1 MRTWA
6 GWLALGVAAVLGC
19 EATSEAYYLDK
30 GRNFDVRLRA
40 YSQLGILTE
49 NSARQGCGA
58 VFSTILP
65 LAPGQTRRLLFAN
78 DPRTCP
84 PEYDAGDLAQNR
96 NFYNPEFD
104 AKLTDYTTWSR
115 DVGWLSWVAPDDLK
129 FRFAWWGFYDGLY
142 DYLNPEWD
150 AHRRN
155 PNTQF
160 YRTMPPAV
168 FRDRD
173 QRYGIA
179 RFSQSDDVNRESYF
193 FNDENKNPRH
203 IYGSR
208 NRINELYIDYT
219 KGPVFFRVGRQA
231 ISWGES
237 DTIALLDV
245 QNPFDLLLAAPGFF
259 QDVDEARIP
268 LWTLRTTIKLVDN
281 WKFLSSGFVDAYMVP
296 GPIDTTVPINPIT
309 LGVSPFNPDQPNP
322 QANLFIGPTARQV
335 TNQDPLLHTVIVDH
349 LPENN
354 WANTRWG
361 VRLQGLLF
369 RDYTVQAW
377 FFRTFNQ
384 APVPLL
390 SSQAAFDLAADPTRI
405 TLVDDRGFRT
415 PVCLDA
421 AGNRITRRNA
431 SGGANAGVEGRT
443 PAGRRCSWKAPVV
456 TTLNRRLESVIGVA
470 GTWYS
475 ELVNGIIRAE
485 AEYFVDELAF
495 IPGRNLNPRSQLPGF
510 ILNDRNTRRS
520 LGYKKNIF
528 NTIPTADYL
537 RWVIAYD
544 RFFFFRPLNPTN
556 SFVLSMAFNSS
567 FNLSEKG
574 GRDFRNPIAKPGKRQ
589 AQATDTGLGVPDPVT
604 GRRSC
609 QGRAARNNPLCVTAI
624 PKNFEDAYQY
634 EGFLTTA
641 IQTDM
646 FHGKL
651 SPRIAVITDVSG
663 IFAFQPTFTYRVN
676 DNFLLSATYLAIAT
690 TRKAGLGTFRAHD
703 MVQLRATVQ
712 LN

>member
-40 YSQLGILTE
+40 YSQVGILTE
-49 NSARQGCGA
+49 DSARQGCVP
-58 VFSTILP
+58 VFTRLGVP
-65 LAPGQTRRLLFAN
+65 PGGQRRLLFTT
-78 DPRTCP
+78 DPRRCP
-84 PEYDAGDLAQNR
+84 PTYEAGDLGQNR

-104 AKLTDYTTWSR
+104 AKLTDYVKWSQ
-115 DVGWLSWVAPDDLK
+115 DVRWLSWVAPDDLK

-142 DYLNPEWD
+142 DYLNPEWSD
-150 AHRRN
+150 RLRN
-155 PNTQF
+155 ANSGL
-160 YRTMPPAV
+160 RPARNAT
-168 FRDRD
+168 F
-173 QRYGIA
+173 GTT
-179 RFSQSDDVNRESYF
+179 RFSQTDDVGKDSYF

-208 NRINELYIDYT
+208 NRINELYVDYT
-219 KGPVFFRVGRQA
+219 KGPVFVRVGRQA

-245 QNPFDLLLAAPGFF
+245 QNPFDLLLGAPGFF

-281 WKFLSSGFVDAYMVP
+281 WKFLSSGFIDAYMVP

-309 LGVSPFNPDQPNP
+309 LGVSPFNPDVSNP
-322 QANLFIGPTARQV
+322 QANLFIGPTRAQV
-335 TNQDPLLHTVIVDH
+335 LNQDPSLHTLVVDH
-349 LPENN
+349 LPEKD
-354 WANTRWG
+354 WSNTRWG

-384 APVPLL
+384 QPVPLL
-390 SSQAAFDLAADPTRI
+390 SSQPAISLAANPEKI

-431 SGGANAGVEGRT
+431 AGGANSGVLGRT
-443 PAGRRCSWKAPVV
+443 PAGRPCSWKAPVV
-456 TTLNRRLESVIGVA
+456 TTLNRHLESVIGIA

-475 ELVNGIIRAE
+475 ELLNGIIRAE

-495 IPGRNLNPRSQLPGF
+495 IPGVNLNPRAQIPRAVRPVF
-510 ILNDRNTRRS
+510 
-520 LGYKKNIF
+520 GYKRNIV

-574 GRDFRNPIAKPGKRQ
+574 GRDFRSPQAKPGRTQ
-589 AQATDTGLGVPDPVT
+589 AEAVDTGLVVVDPTT
-604 GRRSC
+604 GARTRPCS
-609 QGRAARNNPLCVTAI
+609 GRAARNAPFCVTAV

-641 IQTDM
+641 LQTDM
-646 FHGKL
+646 LHGKL
-651 SPRIAVITDVSG
+651 TPRVAIITDVSG
-663 IFAFQPTFTYRVN
+663 IFAFQPTFTYRVS

-690 TRKAGLGTFRAHD
+690 QRKSGLGTFRAHD

>member
-1 MRTWA
+1 MRTWV
-6 GWLALGVAAVLGC
+6 GRLALGVAAILGC
-19 EATSEAYYLDK
+19 GATSFAFYLDK
-30 GRNFDVRLRA
+30 GRNFDVRMRA

-49 NSARQGCGA
+49 NSARQGCAIVRAGDG
-58 VFSTILP
+58 SILF
-65 LAPGQTRRLLFAN
+65 RD
-78 DPRTCP
+78 DPRRCP
-84 PEYDAGDLAQNR
+84 PEYSAGDLGQNR

-104 AKLTDYTTWSR
+104 AKLTDYTKWSQ
-115 DVGWLSWVAPDDLK
+115 DMDYLKWVAPDDLK

-142 DYLNPEWD
+142 DYLNPVWD
-150 AHRRN
+150 NHRRN

-160 YRTMPPAV
+160 YDTMPPAV
-168 FRDRD
+168 RANPAN
-173 QRYGIA
+173 RYGIA
-179 RFSQSDDVNRESYF
+179 RFSQTDSVSRSYF
-193 FNDENKNPRH
+193 FNDQNKNPRH
-203 IYGSR
+203 IYASR

-219 KGPVFFRVGRQA
+219 KGPVFVRVGRQA

-245 QNPFDLLLAAPGFF
+245 QNPFDLLLGAPGFF

-281 WKFLSSGFVDAYMVP
+281 WKFLSSGFIDAYMVP

-309 LGVSPFNPDQPNP
+309 LGVSPFNPDVPNP
-322 QANLFIGPTARQV
+322 QANLFIGPTARQ
-335 TNQDPLLHTVIVDH
+335 TFNQDSTLHTVVVDH
-349 LPENN
+349 LPENT
-354 WANTRWG
+354 WSNTRWG

-390 SSQAAFDLAADPTRI
+390 SSRPGITLASGNQAKGVAPAT

-421 AGNRITRRNA
+421 AGNNVMKRNA
-431 SGGANAGVEGRT
+431 TGGSNAGVLGRT
-443 PAGRRCSWKAPVV
+443 PAGRSCSWKAPVV
-456 TTLNRRLESVIGVA
+456 TTLNRRLESVIGLA

-475 ELVNGIIRAE
+475 NMLNGIIRAE

-495 IPGRNLNPRSQLPGF
+495 IPGVNLNARSQLP
-510 ILNDRNTRRS
+510 ISLRS
-520 LGYKKNIF
+520 GLGYKKNIV

-574 GRDFRNPIAKPGKRQ
+574 GRDFRNPQAKPGRFQ
-589 AQATDTGLGVPDPVT
+589 ARAIANGLSSPCTRG
-604 GRRSC
+604 
-609 QGRAARNNPLCVTAI
+609 AAPAPRNNPLCVTAV
-624 PKNFEDAYQY
+624 PHDYEDAYQY

-651 SPRIAVITDVSG
+651 SPRIAIITDVSG
-663 IFAFQPTFTYRVN
+663 IFAFQPTFTYRVT
-676 DNFLLSATYLAIAT
+676 DNFLLGATYLAIAT
-690 TRKAGLGTFRAHD
+690 QRKSGLGTFRAHD

>member
-6 GWLALGVAAVLGC
+6 GWLALGVAAVLGYDVTC
-19 EATSEAYYLDK
+19 EAYFLDK

-40 YSQLGILTE
+40 YSQLGIMTE
-49 NSARQGCGA
+49 DSARQGCGVVYA
-58 VFSTILP
+58 QNPDGTR
-65 LAPGQTRRLLFAN
+65 GQLIFRD
-78 DPRTCP
+78 DPRMCP
-84 PEYDAGDLAQNR
+84 PRYSASDLGQHR

-104 AKLTDYTTWSR
+104 AKLTDYTKWSQ
-115 DVGWLSWVAPDDLK
+115 DVGWLSWLAPDDLK

-142 DYLNPEWD
+142 DYLNPVWD
-150 AHRRN
+150 SRRRN
-155 PNTQF
+155 PQSQF
-160 YRTMPPAV
+160 LATSPPAV
-168 FRDRD
+168 RNDPTFRW
-173 QRYGIA
+173 GTT
-179 RFSQSDDVNRESYF
+179 RFSETDHVNQESYNF
-193 FNDENKNPRH
+193 TDQNKNPRK
-203 IYGSR
+203 IYASR
-208 NRINELYIDYT
+208 NRINELYLDYT
-219 KGPVFFRVGRQA
+219 KGPVFIRVGRQA

-245 QNPFDLLLAAPGFF
+245 QNPFDLTLGAPGFF

-281 WKFLSSGFVDAYMVP
+281 WKFLSSGFIDAYMVP

-309 LGVSPFNPDQPNP
+309 YGVSPFNPDVSNP

-335 TNQDPLLHTVIVDH
+335 TNQDPALHTVVVDH
-349 LPENN
+349 LPENT

-369 RDYTVQAW
+369 RDYTVQTW

-384 APVPLL
+384 QPVPLL
-390 SSQAAFDLAADPTRI
+390 SSRTAFDAAQKAGNL

-415 PVCLDA
+415 PICRGADGKQVARA
-421 AGNRITRRNA
+421 APAPIG
-431 SGGANAGVEGRT
+431 SGVEGRT
-443 PAGRRCSWKAPVV
+443 PAGRRCSWKFPVV
-456 TTLNRRLESVIGVA
+456 TSLNRRLESVIGVA

-475 ELVNGIIRAE
+475 DMLNGIIRTE

-495 IPGRNLNPRSQLPGF
+495 IPGRNLNPRAQVPKAFRPLF
-510 ILNDRNTRRS
+510 
-520 LGYKKNIF
+520 GYKKNII

-556 SFVLSMAFNSS
+556 SFVLSMAYNSQ

-574 GRDFRNPIAKPGKRQ
+574 GMDFRNPQAKPGKRQ
-589 AQATDTGLGVPDPVT
+589 ARSIANGLSDTCKGKT
-604 GRRSC
+604 
-609 QGRAARNNPLCVTAI
+609 AKNNPLCVTAV
-624 PKNFEDAYQY
+624 PKDFEDAYQY

-641 IQTDM
+641 LQTDM
-646 FHGKL
+646 MHGKL
-651 SPRIAVITDVSG
+651 SPRVAIITDVSG
-663 IFAFQPTFTYRVN
+663 IFAFQPTFTYRVT
-676 DNFLLSATYLAIAT
+676 DNFLLSATYLAIAA

>member
-30 GRNFDVRLRA
+30 GRNFDVRARA

-49 NSARQGCGA
+49 NSARQGCGIVKA
-58 VFSTILP
+58 ADGTILF
-65 LAPGQTRRLLFAN
+65 RE

-84 PEYDAGDLAQNR
+84 PEYSAGDLGQHR

-104 AKLTDYTTWSR
+104 AKLTDYTKWSQ
-115 DVGWLSWVAPDDLK
+115 DVPYLSRVAPDDLK

-150 AHRRN
+150 QRRRN
-155 PNTQF
+155 PNLQF
-160 YRTMPPAV
+160 YNTMPPAV
-168 FRDRD
+168 RRVPTN
-173 QRYGIA
+173 RYGIA
-179 RFSQSDDVNRESYF
+179 RFSESDDVNGESYF

-203 IYGSR
+203 IYASR

-219 KGPVFFRVGRQA
+219 KGPVFVRVGRQA

-245 QNPFDLLLAAPGFF
+245 QNPFDLLLGAPGFF

-268 LWTLRTTIKLVDN
+268 LWTLRTTVKLVDN
-281 WKFLSSGFVDAYMVP
+281 WKFLSSGFIDAYMVP

-309 LGVSPFNPDQPNP
+309 YGVSPFNPDQPNP
-322 QANLFIGPTARQV
+322 QANLFIGPTARQSV
-335 TNQDPLLHTVIVDH
+335 NQDPALHTVIVDQ

-354 WANTRWG
+354 WSNTRWG

-390 SSQAAFDLAADPTRI
+390 SSRPGFVLASGNPAKGVEPMT

-415 PVCLDA
+415 PVCLDSS
-421 AGNRITRRNA
+421 GNAVPKKTATGA
-431 SGGANAGVEGRT
+431 SNAGVLGRT
-443 PAGRRCSWKAPVV
+443 PAGRSCSWKAPVV
-456 TTLNRRLESVIGVA
+456 TTLARRLESVIGLA

-475 ELVNGIIRAE
+475 DMLNGIVRAE

-495 IPGRNLNPRSQLPGF
+495 IPGVNLNARSQIPFAFRKG
-510 ILNDRNTRRS
+510 
-520 LGYKKNIF
+520 LGYKTNII
-528 NTIPTADYL
+528 NTIPKADYL

-556 SFVLSMAFNSS
+556 SFVLSMAFNSQ

-574 GRDFRNPIAKPGKRQ
+574 GRDFRLPLAKPGKRQ
-589 AQATDTGLGVPDPVT
+589 ARSIANGLSDQCTGKD
-604 GRRSC
+604 
-609 QGRAARNNPLCVTAI
+609 AKNNPLCVTAV
-624 PKNFEDAYQY
+624 PHDFEDAYQY

-646 FHGKL
+646 MHGKL
-651 SPRIAVITDVSG
+651 SPRVAIITDVSG
-663 IFAFQPTFTYRVN
+663 IFAFQPTFTYRVT
-676 DNFLLSATYLAIAT
+676 DNFLFSATYLAIAT
-690 TRKAGLGTFRAHD
+690 QRKAGLGTFRAHD

>member
-19 EATSEAYYLDK
+19 VATSEAYYLDS
-30 GRNFDVRLRA
+30 GRNFDVRMRA
-40 YSQLGILTE
+40 YSQLGIMTE

-58 VFSTILP
+58 VYTSLDADGRTLP
-65 LAPGQTRRLLFAN
+65 NGQRRLLFRA
-78 DPRTCP
+78 DPRSCP
-84 PEYDAGDLAQNR
+84 PDFSVGDLGQHR

-104 AKLTDYTTWSR
+104 AKLTDYTKWSH
-115 DVGWLSWVAPDDLK
+115 DVDYLSWIAPDDLK

-142 DYLNPEWD
+142 DYLNPVWD
-150 AHRRN
+150 DNRRN
-155 PNTQF
+155 PNTRFGTRPDQQF
-160 YRTMPPAV
+160 
-168 FRDRD
+168 
-173 QRYGIA
+173 GIT
-179 RFSQSDDVNRESYF
+179 RFSESDNVGGESYR

-203 IYGSR
+203 IYASR

-219 KGPVFFRVGRQA
+219 KGPVFLRVGRQA

-245 QNPFDLLLAAPGFF
+245 QNPFDLTLGAPGFF

-268 LWTLRTTIKLVDN
+268 LWTLRTTVKLVDN
-281 WKFLSSGFVDAYMVP
+281 WKFISSGFIDAYMVP

-309 LGVSPFNPDQPNP
+309 MGVSPFNPDVPNP
-322 QANLFIGPTARQV
+322 QASLFIGPTARQV
-335 TNQDPLLHTVIVDH
+335 TNQDPALHTVVVDH
-349 LPENN
+349 LPENT
-354 WANTRWG
+354 WSNTRWG

-369 RDYTVQAW
+369 RDYTVQGW

-384 APVPLL
+384 QPVPLL
-390 SSQAAFDLAADPTRI
+390 SSRTAFDATANPRNL

-415 PVCLDA
+415 PVCLGPD
-421 AGNRITRRNA
+421 GNAVSRQ
-431 SGGANAGVEGRT
+431 SPLQGGIEGRT
-443 PAGRRCSWKAPVV
+443 PAGRRCSWKFPVV
-456 TTLNRRLESVIGVA
+456 TTLNRRLESVIGLA

-475 ELVNGIIRAE
+475 DMLNGIIRAE

-495 IPGRNLNPRSQLPGF
+495 IPGRNLNPRAQVPKAF
-510 ILNDRNTRRS
+510 RS
-520 LGYKKNIF
+520 TFGYKENIV
-528 NTIPTADYL
+528 NTIPKADYL
-537 RWVIAYD
+537 RWVLAYD

-556 SFVLSMAFNSS
+556 SFVLSMAYNSS

-574 GRDFRNPIAKPGKRQ
+574 GLDFRNPQAKPGKRQ
-589 AQATDTGLGVPDPVT
+589 ARSIANGLSPSCTGKG
-604 GRRSC
+604 
-609 QGRAARNNPLCVTAI
+609 AKNNPLCVTAV
-624 PKNFEDAYQY
+624 PKDYEDAYQY

-646 FHGKL
+646 LHGSL
-651 SPRIAVITDVSG
+651 SPRIAIITDVSG
-663 IFAFQPTFTYRVN
+663 IFAFQPTVTYRVT
-676 DNFLLSATYLAIAT
+676 DNFLFSATYLAIAA
-690 TRKAGLGTFRAHD
+690 TRKAGLGSFRAHD

>member
-6 GWLALGVAAVLGC
+6 GWLGLGVAAVLGC
-19 EATSEAYYLDK
+19 GATSEAYYLDS
-30 GRNFDVRLRA
+30 GRHFDVRLRA

-49 NSARQGCGA
+49 DSARQGCGP
-58 VFSTILP
+58 VFTTIGVP
-65 LAPGQTRRLLFAN
+65 PGQKRLLLTN

-84 PEYDAGDLAQNR
+84 PTYSAGDLGQHR

-104 AKLTDYTTWSR
+104 AKLTDYTTWTQNVR
-115 DVGWLSWVAPDDLK
+115 GLKWLAPDDLK

-150 AHRRN
+150 ARLRN
-155 PNTQF
+155 ANSDFRPTRNTMF
-160 YRTMPPAV
+160 GTT
-168 FRDRD
+168 
-173 QRYGIA
+173 
-179 RFSQSDDVNRESYF
+179 RFSQSDDVGKESYF

-219 KGPVFFRVGRQA
+219 KGPVFVRVGRQA

-268 LWTLRTTIKLVDN
+268 LWTLRTTIKVVDN
-281 WKFLSSGFVDAYMVP
+281 WKFLSSGFVDAYVVP

-309 LGVSPFNPDQPNP
+309 YGVSPFAPDVSNP
-322 QANLFIGPTARQV
+322 QANLFIGPTQDQV
-335 TNQDPLLHTVIVDH
+335 LNQDPSLHTLVVDK

-361 VRLQGLLF
+361 IRLQGLLF

-390 SSQAAFDLAADPTRI
+390 SSNPGFTLAANPDKI

-421 AGNRITRRNA
+421 DGNRITRRNA
-431 SGGANAGVEGRT
+431 SGGANSGIVGHT
-443 PAGRRCSWKAPVV
+443 PAGRMCSWKAPVV
-456 TTLNRRLESVIGVA
+456 TTLNRALESVIGIA

-475 ELVNGIIRAE
+475 EMLNGIIRAE

-495 IPGRNLNPRSQLPGF
+495 IPTVNLNPRVQIPRSIRPAFGYR
-510 ILNDRNTRRS
+510 RN
-520 LGYKKNIF
+520 IV
-528 NTIPTADYL
+528 NTIPTADYV

-544 RFFFFRPLNPTN
+544 RFFFFRPLNPSN

-574 GRDFRNPIAKPGKRQ
+574 GRDFRNPQAKPGKTQ
-589 AQATDTGLGVPDPVT
+589 AEAIDTGLVVVDPTT
-604 GRRSC
+604 GARTRPCS
-609 QGRAARNNPLCVTAI
+609 GKAARNAPFCVTA
-624 PKNFEDAYQY
+624 PPHNFEDAYQY

-641 IQTDM
+641 LQTDM
-646 FHGKL
+646 MHGKL
-651 SPRIAVITDVSG
+651 TPRVAIITDVSG
-663 IFAFQPTFTYRVN
+663 IFAFQPTVTYRVS

-690 TRKAGLGTFRAHD
+690 QRKAGLGTFRAHD

>member
-6 GWLALGVAAVLGC
+6 GWLTLGVAAVLGC
-19 EATSEAYYLDK
+19 GATSDAFYLDS
-30 GRNFDVRLRA
+30 GRNFDVRMRA
-40 YSQLGILTE
+40 YSQLGIMAE

-58 VFSTILP
+58 VYQQNPDGSR
-65 LAPGQTRRLLFAN
+65 GKLLFQN

-84 PEYDAGDLAQNR
+84 PEYGFGDLGQHR

-104 AKLTDYTTWSR
+104 AKLTDYMKWSQG
-115 DVGWLSWVAPDDLK
+115 VQGLNWVAPDELK

-142 DYLNPEWD
+142 DYLNPVWD
-150 AHRRN
+150 NHRRN

-160 YRTMPPAV
+160 G
-168 FRDRD
+168 DRKD
-173 QRYGIA
+173 QQFGIA
-179 RFSQSDDVNRESYF
+179 RFSESDDVGNESYR

-203 IYGSR
+203 IYASR
-208 NRINELYIDYT
+208 NRINELYMDYT
-219 KGPVFFRVGRQA
+219 KGPVFVRVGRQA

-245 QNPFDLLLAAPGFF
+245 QNPFDLTLGAPGFF

-268 LWTLRTTIKLVDN
+268 LWTLRTTVKLIDN
-281 WKFLSSGFVDAYMVP
+281 WKFLSSGFIDAYLVP

-309 LGVSPFNPDQPNP
+309 MGVSPFNPDVSNP

-335 TNQDPLLHTVIVDH
+335 TNQDAALHTVVVDH
-349 LPENN
+349 LPENT
-354 WANTRWG
+354 WANSRWG

-384 APVPLL
+384 QPVPLL
-390 SSQAAFDLAADPTRI
+390 SSRPAFDATENPKNL
-405 TLVDDRGFRT
+405 TLIDDRGFRT
-415 PVCLDA
+415 PVCLGPD
-421 AGNRITRRNA
+421 GNAIARQSTLR
-431 SGGANAGVEGRT
+431 GGSEGRT
-443 PAGRRCSWKAPVV
+443 PVGRRCSWAYPVV
-456 TTLNRRLESVIGVA
+456 TTLNRRLESVIGLA

-475 ELVNGIIRAE
+475 DVLNGIVRAE

-495 IPGRNLNPRSQLPGF
+495 IPGRNLNARSQLPVAF
-510 ILNDRNTRRS
+510 RPAF
-520 LGYKKNIF
+520 GYKTNIV
-528 NTIPTADYL
+528 NTIPKADYL

-556 SFVLSMAFNSS
+556 SFVLSMAYNSS

-574 GRDFRNPIAKPGKRQ
+574 GMDFRFPQAKPGRRQ
-589 AQATDTGLGVPDPVT
+589 ARSIDTGLSA
-604 GRRSC
+604 SC
-609 QGRAARNNPLCVTAI
+609 SGKTAKNNPLCVTAV
-624 PKNFEDAYQY
+624 PHDYEDSYQY

-641 IQTDM
+641 LQTDM
-646 FHGKL
+646 LHGKL
-651 SPRIAVITDVSG
+651 SPRVAVITDVSG
-663 IFAFQPTFTYRVN
+663 IFAFQPTMTYRVT
-676 DNFLLSATYLAIAT
+676 DNFLFTATYLAIAAS
-690 TRKAGLGTFRAHD
+690 RKASIGTFRAHD
-703 MVQLRATVQ
+703 MIQLRATVQ